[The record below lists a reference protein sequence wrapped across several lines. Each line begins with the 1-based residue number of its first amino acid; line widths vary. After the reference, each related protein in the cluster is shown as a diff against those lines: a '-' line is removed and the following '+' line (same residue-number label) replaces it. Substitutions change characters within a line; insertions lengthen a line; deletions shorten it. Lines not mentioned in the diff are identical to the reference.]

1 MAMPALGLAVS
12 VTCMMV
18 LSWSASVAQAA
29 ATQDIVNARDTFVG
43 SSGVVTQP
51 ENLETFLQSI
61 PATSTLSLVQQVEGT
76 GNRTSIEQTGTANR
90 AVVYQG
96 FGDDN
101 ELALLQQGI
110 GSDFLA
116 TQRGSSNRIE
126 ANQLGNDND
135 IVATQ
140 SGIEN
145 SLLVNQFGDANQ
157 LRVDQ
162 IDDFNRAVITQNGN
176 TTLDVVQ
183 TNAGGT
189 SASVNDLT
197 LSARV
202 EAGYTSNFSPIR
214 IDGAGTQSI
223 ALCSG
228 SPAFCAP

>member
-1 MAMPALGLAVS
+1 MAMPALGQVVS
-12 VTCMMV
+12 ATCMVV
-18 LSWSASVAQAA
+18 LSCSVSVAQAA
-29 ATQDIVNARDTFVG
+29 TAQDIVNARDTFVG
-43 SSGVVTQP
+43 ASGVVTQP
-51 ENLETFLQSI
+51 EDLETFLQSI

-76 GNRTSIEQTGTANR
+76 GNRTTIEQVGSANR

-101 ELALLQQGI
+101 ELTLLQQGI

-116 TQRGSSNRIE
+116 TQRGSRNRIE

-176 TTLDVVQ
+176 TTLEVVQ

-214 IDGAGTQSI
+214 IDGAGAQAI